1 MIRPYFWKAALS
13 LEVLEETLTEE
24 YGEPVRDQWL
34 CPTWHIWGR
43 GEGSGRSGLYLTK
56 IGELYDEDAWSLVL
70 VDECDHVTLLQHFPT
85 NRKLDKFLN
94 GMSQPG
100 ERYRFGRVGSPLPMK
115 PDDELRAWAND

>member
-1 MIRPYFWKAALS
+1 MRPYHWKAALN

-34 CPTWHIWGR
+34 CPTWHIWGQ
-43 GEGSGRSGLYLTK
+43 GEPNGMSGLYLTK

-100 ERYRFGRVGSPLPMK
+100 ERYRFGRVGSPLPRK
-115 PDDELRAWAND
+115 PK

>member
-56 IGELYDEDAWSLVL
+56 IGELAGADGAAFVM
-70 VDECDHVTLLQHFPT
+70 VTHDPALARRT
-85 NRKLDKFLN
+85 DRIVEILD
-94 GMSQPG
+94 GVV
-100 ERYRFGRVGSPLPMK
+100 EAR
-115 PDDELRAWAND
+115 